1 LIRRRGR
8 GAATVADPAA
18 AKGRRARSRRREA
31 SAACGYRAVILGAA
45 LALLLLMAAA
55 IAIGPYRLPP
65 AELIAFLFAKAKGAA
80 SPLPAPAEAVIL
92 QIRLPRI
99 VAATA
104 IGAGLAGSGA
114 AYQSLFRNPL
124 VSPDILG
131 VSSGAAFGAVV
142 GIFLSL
148 PVIGIEATSFAG
160 GLAAVGIVYAIAAAI
175 RDRDAVLVLVLAGIV
190 IGALFG
196 AGVGLLK
203 YLADPY
209 NQLPA
214 ITFWLLGSLAA
225 INLGD
230 LFGLLPAVALGLLP
244 LVLLRWRIDV
254 MTLGE
259 EEASALGVDTRT
271 LRIVVIAAATL
282 TTAAAVAASGIIGW
296 VGLVVPH
303 LARLTVG
310 PAFARLLPV
319 SLLFGAAY
327 LLAVDTAARSL
338 ANVELPLG
346 VLTAALGT
354 PVFLWLLAFG
364 RRAAWS

>member
-1 LIRRRGR
+1 MISFTNRHQARPNSTRFSPLGR
-8 GAATVADPAA
+8 HKPAA
-18 AKGRRARSRRREA
+18 AFGY
-31 SAACGYRAVILGAA
+31 SAVVVVSVFV
-45 LALLLLMAAA
+45 LLLLMAIA
-55 IAIGPYRLPP
+55 IALGPYRL
-65 AELIAFLFAKAKGAA
+65 AARDLIAFLLAKATGAA
-80 SPLPAPAEAVIL
+80 SPLPATAETVIL
-92 QIRLPRI
+92 HIRLPRVLAAVI
-99 VAATA
+99 VGAA
-104 IGAGLAGSGA
+104 LAAAGA

-131 VSSGAAFGAVV
+131 VSSGAALGAVV

-148 PVIGIEATSFAG
+148 PVAAIDATSFIG
-160 GLAAVGIVYAIAAAI
+160 GLAAVALAYGIAAAI
-175 RDRDAVLVLVLAGIV
+175 RGRDAVLVLVLAGVV

-225 INLGD
+225 ANSSD
-230 LFGLLPAVALGLLP
+230 LASLLPAVAIGLVP
-244 LVLLRWRIDV
+244 LALLRWHIDV

-259 EEASALGVDTRT
+259 EEATALGLNTRV
-271 LRIVVIAAATL
+271 LRLVVIAAATL
-282 TTAAAVAASGIIGW
+282 MTSAAVAASGIIGW

-310 PAFARLLPV
+310 PAFTRLLPV
-319 SLLFGAAY
+319 SVLFGAAY
-327 LLAVDTAARSL
+327 LLAVDTVARTLGS
-338 ANVELPLG
+338 VEMPLG

-364 RRAAWS
+364 RRPAWS

>member
-1 LIRRRGR
+1 MLIV
-8 GAATVADPAA
+8 T
-18 AKGRRARSRRREA
+18 
-31 SAACGYRAVILGAA
+31 
-45 LALLLLMAAA
+45 AA
-55 IAIGPYRLPP
+55 IALGPYPLTAKDLLAFILAKATGAISPLSPP
-65 AELIAFLFAKAKGAA
+65 AET
-80 SPLPAPAEAVIL
+80 VIL
-92 QIRLPRI
+92 QIRLPR
-99 VAATA
+99 VLAATA
-104 IGAGLAGSGA
+104 IGAALAASGA

-131 VSSGAAFGAVV
+131 VSAGAALGVVV

-148 PVIGIEATSFAG
+148 PVLAIEATSYAG
-160 GLAAVGIVYAIAAAI
+160 GLAAVVIVYGLAAAI
-175 RDRDAVLVLVLAGIV
+175 RGRDAVLVLVLAGVV

-225 INLGD
+225 TNPRD
-230 LFGLLPAVALGLLP
+230 LTSLLPAVMIGLVALA
-244 LVLLRWRIDV
+244 LLRWRIDV
-254 MTLGE
+254 MTLGD
-259 EEASALGVDTRT
+259 EEATALGLDTRV

-282 TTAAAVAASGIIGW
+282 MTSAAVAASGIIGW

-310 PAFARLLPV
+310 PTFTRLLPV
-319 SLLFGAAY
+319 SVLFGAGY
-327 LLAVDTAARSL
+327 LLAVDTVPRTL
-338 ANVELPLG
+338 GTVELPLG
-346 VLTAALGT
+346 VLTAALGA

-364 RRAAWS
+364 RRPAWS

>member
-1 LIRRRGR
+1 
-8 GAATVADPAA
+8 
-18 AKGRRARSRRREA
+18 
-31 SAACGYRAVILGAA
+31 
-45 LALLLLMAAA
+45 
-55 IAIGPYRLPP
+55 
-65 AELIAFLFAKAKGAA
+65 
-80 SPLPAPAEAVIL
+80 
-92 QIRLPRI
+92 
-99 VAATA
+99 
-104 IGAGLAGSGA
+104 
-114 AYQSLFRNPL
+114 LFRNPL

-131 VSSGAAFGAVV
+131 VSAGAALGAVL
-142 GIFLSL
+142 GIFLAL
-148 PVIGIEATSFAG
+148 PVLAIEAVSFAS
-160 GLAAVGIVYAIAAAI
+160 GLAAVIIVYGIAAAI
-175 RDRDAVLVLVLAGIV
+175 RGRDAVLVLVLAGVV

-225 INLGD
+225 ANPRD
-230 LFGLLPAVALGLLP
+230 LTSLLPAVAVGLIPLGLL
-244 LVLLRWRIDV
+244 RWQIDV

-259 EEASALGVDTRT
+259 EEATALGVDTRM

-282 TTAAAVAASGIIGW
+282 MTSAAVAASGIIGW

-319 SLLFGAAY
+319 SLLFGAGY
-327 LLAVDTAARSL
+327 LLAVDTAARTIGP
-338 ANVELPLG
+338 VELPLG
-346 VLTAALGT
+346 VLTAAFGT

-364 RRAAWS
+364 RRPAWS

>member
-1 LIRRRGR
+1 
-8 GAATVADPAA
+8 V
-18 AKGRRARSRRREA
+18 
-31 SAACGYRAVILGAA
+31 VIIGAA
-45 LALLLLMAAA
+45 LTLLVLVATA
-55 IAIGPYRLPP
+55 IALGPYRVAPGDL
-65 AELIAFLFAKAKGAA
+65 LAFLAAKATGAT
-80 SPLPAPAEAVIL
+80 SPLPAPAETVIL
-92 QIRLPRI
+92 QIRLPR
-99 VAATA
+99 VFAATA
-104 IGAGLAGSGA
+104 VGAALAAAGA

-142 GIFLSL
+142 GIYLSL
-148 PVIGIEATSFAG
+148 PVLAIEAASFAG
-160 GLAAVGIVYAIAAAI
+160 GLAAVIIVYTVAAAI
-175 RDRDAVLVLVLAGIV
+175 RGRDAVLVLVLAGVV

-225 INLGD
+225 VNLRVVTS
-230 LFGLLPAVALGLLP
+230 LLPAVVVGLVP

-254 MTLGE
+254 MTLGD
-259 EEASALGVDTRT
+259 EEATALGVNTRM

-282 TTAAAVAASGIIGW
+282 MTSAAVAASGIIGW

-303 LARLTVG
+303 LARLVVG
-310 PAFARLLPV
+310 PAFTRLLPV
-319 SLLFGAAY
+319 SVLFGASY
-327 LLAVDTAARSL
+327 LLAVDTVSRTIGT
-338 ANVELPLG
+338 VELPLG
-346 VLTAALGT
+346 ILTAALGT
-354 PVFLWLLAFG
+354 PVFLWLLAFS